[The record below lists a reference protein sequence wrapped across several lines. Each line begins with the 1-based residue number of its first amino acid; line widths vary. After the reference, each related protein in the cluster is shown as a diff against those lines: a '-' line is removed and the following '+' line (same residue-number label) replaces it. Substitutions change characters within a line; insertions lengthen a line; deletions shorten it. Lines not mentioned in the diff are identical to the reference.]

1 MAFDPSV
8 IASIG
13 DNVPDPAG
21 AQAKALTLADLYD
34 TNQLKGIQVKE
45 AKQDQADMTYARQ
58 ILSGKDLT
66 KLDDQNEAVAKITQR
81 SPKLGLE
88 LMKSFQGAQAG
99 KVANEQ
105 SQLELFSAKN
115 DILGGA
121 IYPLK
126 AKHDQ
131 MIAQGMSEQ
140 QVDQAM
146 RPDMETTIK
155 QMVAA
160 KLPNGQPLLNE
171 QDVGF
176 IRQNFA
182 NGYNPQAVDM
192 MVSRSQQAKAAIA
205 QKMKEQDETR
215 KDKDEDRKE
224 RATNAAIAGGRAK
237 QALAAE
243 GKLDTDTLDEMSD
256 QYLAG
261 DKSVMTNLGRG
272 AQGAQNIVALR
283 RSITQKLKD
292 KGLSGA
298 DMAAKLAEFNGY
310 LAEQRSLGTRMANIQ
325 TASAEAQQMLEVAK
339 TASQAVPRGTFK
351 PWNQLVKGSDIITND
366 PAYAKLAA
374 ATLAVVN
381 TWARAISPSG
391 VPTVADKEHADS
403 VLNTAQSMEAY
414 QAVLDQFAVEIQA
427 SLNAPEEV
435 KKALHDRFVGK
446 SSTAGAS
453 GSSGSPPTGGGAAA
467 PAGGPKTPAP
477 PPGFVVQ

>member
-13 DNVPDPAG
+13 DNVPDIAG
-21 AQAKALTLADLYD
+21 AKAKALTLADLYD
-34 TNQLKGIQVKE
+34 ENQLKGIQVRE
-45 AKQDQADMTYARQ
+45 AKQDQSDMTYARQ
-58 ILSGKDLT
+58 ILAGKDLT
-66 KLDDQNEAVAKITQR
+66 KLEDQNEAVAKITQR

-105 SQLELFSAKN
+105 SQLELFNAKN
-115 DILGGA
+115 DILGSA

-131 MIAQGMSEQ
+131 LIAQGMNPQ

-146 RPDMETTIK
+146 RPDMENTIR

-182 NGYNPQAVDM
+182 NGYNAQAIDM
-192 MVSRSQQAKAAIA
+192 MVSRSTQAKAAIA
-205 QKMKEQDETR
+205 QKMKEQDEAR

-224 RATNAAIAGGRAK
+224 RATNAAISQGAARTK
-237 QALAAE
+237 AAE
-243 GKLDTDTLDEMSD
+243 DAKLDPETLSEMGD
-256 QYLAG
+256 QYIAG
-261 DKSVMTNLGRG
+261 DKSVLQNLGRG
-272 AQGAQNIVALR
+272 AQGASNIVSLR
-283 RSITQKLKD
+283 KVIREKLTA
-292 KGLSGA
+292 KGLTGA
-298 DMAAKLAEFNGY
+298 DMAAKLGEFNGY

-325 TASAEAQQMLEVAK
+325 TASAEAKQMLEVAK
-339 TASQAVPRGTFK
+339 TASENVPRGTFR
-351 PWNQLVKGSDIITND
+351 PWNQLVRGSDIITND

-403 VLNTAQSMEAY
+403 VLNTAQSAEAY
-414 QAVLDQFAVEIQA
+414 QAVLDQFGVEIDA
-427 SLNAPEEV
+427 SLNAPEDV
-435 KKALHDRFVGK
+435 KQRLHDRFVGK
-446 SSTAGAS
+446 SSSAGGA
-453 GSSGSPPTGGGAAA
+453 GPAVSPPQGGGAGP
-467 PAGGPKTPAP
+467 PAGGPKTPPP